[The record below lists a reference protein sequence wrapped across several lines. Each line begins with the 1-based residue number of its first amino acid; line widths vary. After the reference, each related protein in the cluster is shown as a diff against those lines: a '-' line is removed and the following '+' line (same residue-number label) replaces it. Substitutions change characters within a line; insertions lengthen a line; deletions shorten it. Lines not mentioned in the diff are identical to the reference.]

1 MRRFAL
7 RGRWTKDDKPKT
19 LDDYTDALLYYFS
32 VNHINMNI
40 EELLT
45 RGVQDIVPKKGLI
58 EKLRKGKK
66 LRVYLGIDPTSTN
79 IHLGN
84 AVPLRKLRDFM
95 NAGHEVIFLVGS
107 FTALIG
113 DTSDKDAM
121 RKPMTPAEI
130 EHNFHTYKEQA
141 SKILD
146 FSRAKIMYN
155 GDWLSKLTFQN
166 IVELAQNFTV
176 QQMIERDMYQK
187 RLKENKP
194 IGLHEFL
201 YPLMQ
206 GYDSVHLEVD
216 LEIGGNDQLFNML
229 AGRTLLNIYK
239 NKEKF
244 VLTTPLIEGTDGRKM
259 SKTYM
264 NTINITDEPKEMY
277 GKVMS
282 MTDDLIVKYMILC
295 TDMPMKEID
304 EIDKGLKAG
313 DNPRDA
319 KMRLAR
325 EIVGLYYTKE
335 HGDLAEQ
342 EFINIFKKGG
352 LPDEIPELELRGER
366 NIIDLLELCKL
377 VDSRADAKRLISQGG
392 VKVDDKKIDDP
403 NKTVH
408 LKKGMIIQVGKRKFA
423 KIA

>member
-1 MRRFAL
+1 M
-7 RGRWTKDDKPKT
+7 DIDQ
-19 LDDYTDALLYYFS
+19 
-32 VNHINMNI
+32 
-40 EELLT
+40 LLT
-45 RGVQDIVPKKGLI
+45 RGVQDVVPKKGLM
-58 EKLRKGKK
+58 EKLRKGDK
-66 LRVYLGIDPTSTN
+66 LRVYLGIDPTSTT
-79 IHLGN
+79 ISLGN
-84 AVPLRKLRDFM
+84 AVPLRKLRDFQ

-121 RKPMTPAEI
+121 RKPLTPEEI

-146 FSRAKIMYN
+146 FSKAKIMYN
-155 GDWLSKLTFQN
+155 GDWLSKLSFTN
-166 IVELAQNFTV
+166 IVELAQQFTV

-187 RLKENKP
+187 RLQENKP

-206 GYDSVHLEVD
+206 GYDSVHMEVD

-229 AGRTLLNIYK
+229 AGRTLLKTYK

-259 SKTYM
+259 SKSYG
-264 NTINITDEPKEMY
+264 NTIDIMDPPKEMY

-282 MTDDLIVKYMILC
+282 MADEMIIKYFLLC
-295 TDMPMKEID
+295 TDVPMKEVD
-304 EIDKGLKAG
+304 EIDQALKAG
-313 DNPRDA
+313 ENPRDA

-325 EIVGLYYTKE
+325 EIVALYHSKE
-335 HGDLAEQ
+335 AGGLAEQ
-342 EFINIFKKGG
+342 EFINVFKKGG
-352 LPDEIPELELRGER
+352 LPDDIPEFELSGDR

-377 VDSRADAKRLISQGG
+377 VDSRGEAKRLIQQGG
-392 VKVDDKKIDDP
+392 VKVNNEKVDDP
-403 NKTVH
+403 NATIH
-408 LKKGMIIQVGKRKFA
+408 LEKDMVIQVGKRKFA
-423 KIA
+423 RII

>member
-1 MRRFAL
+1 MEI
-7 RGRWTKDDKPKT
+7 DQ
-19 LDDYTDALLYYFS
+19 LLS
-32 VNHINMNI
+32 
-40 EELLT
+40 
-45 RGVQDIVPKKGLI
+45 RGVQDVVPKKGLL
-58 EKLRKGKK
+58 EKLHNGEK
-66 LRVYLGIDPTSTN
+66 LKVYLGMDPTSTH
-79 IHLGN
+79 ISLGN
-84 AVPLRKLRDFM
+84 AVPLRKLRDFQ

-121 RKPMTPAEI
+121 RKPLTLDEI
-130 EHNFHTYKEQA
+130 ERNFHTYKEQA

-155 GDWLSKLTFQN
+155 GDWLSKLDFKS
-166 IVELAQNFTV
+166 IVELAQKFTV

-187 RLKENKP
+187 RLEAGKP

-206 GYDSVHLEVD
+206 GYDSVHMEVD

-229 AGRTLLNIYK
+229 AGRTLLRSYK

-244 VLTTPLIEGTDGRKM
+244 VLTTPLIEGLDGRKM
-259 SKTYM
+259 SKSYG
-264 NTINITDEPKEMY
+264 NTIDITDGPNDML

-282 MTDDLIVKYMILC
+282 MADDLIIKYFLLC
-295 TDMPMKEID
+295 TDVPLKEID

-319 KMRLAR
+319 KVRLAR
-325 EIVGLYYTKE
+325 EIVALY
-335 HGDLAEQ
+335 HSMDLANVAEQ
-342 EFINIFKKGG
+342 EFVNIFKKGG
-352 LPDEIPELELRGER
+352 VPDDISEFEINGDR

-377 VDSRADAKRLISQGG
+377 IDSRADAKRLIAQGG
-392 VKVDDKKIDDP
+392 VKIDDKKIDDL
-403 NKTVH
+403 KMIVH
-408 LKKGMIIQVGKRKFA
+408 LEKGMIIQVGKRRFA
-423 KIA
+423 KII

>member
-1 MRRFAL
+1 M
-7 RGRWTKDDKPKT
+7 K
-19 LDDYTDALLYYFS
+19 
-32 VNHINMNI
+32 I

-58 EKLRKGKK
+58 EKLRKGDK

-121 RKPMTPAEI
+121 RKPMTPEEI

-166 IVELAQNFTV
+166 IVELAQHFTV

-187 RLKENKP
+187 RMNEGKP
-194 IGLHEFL
+194 VGLHEFL

-206 GYDSVHLEVD
+206 GYDSVHMEVD

-229 AGRTLLNIYK
+229 AGRTLLQAYK
-239 NKEKF
+239 QKEKF
-244 VLTTPLIEGTDGRKM
+244 VLTTPLIVGTDGRKM
-259 SKTYM
+259 SKSYF
-264 NTINITDEPKEMY
+264 NVINITDEPKDMF

-282 MTDDLIVKYMILC
+282 MTDDLIIQYFVLC
-295 TDMPMKEID
+295 TDMPTKEID

-319 KMRLAR
+319 KMKLAR
-325 EIVGLYYTKE
+325 EIVTLY
-335 HGDLAEQ
+335 HGAAQADTAEQ

-352 LPDEIPELELRGER
+352 VPDEMPEFKVSGER

-377 VDSRADAKRLISQGG
+377 VESRADAKRLIAQGG
-392 VKVDDKKIDDP
+392 VKIDNKKADDP
-403 NKTVH
+403 NATIH
-408 LKKGMIIQVGKRKFA
+408 LKKGMVIQVGKRKFA
-423 KIA
+423 KIV